1 MQGDV
6 LQPKVEC
13 DPASDEPARDQGG
26 DWHLGGRDDHAG
38 PEVQVGGLVLQMLF
52 IWFGLKQCWFAMF
65 EHLLISI
72 QMGTLRYLVKH
83 SKQLI
88 DCSNFQTV
96 RWVQIFENK
105 GAAMGCS
112 NPHPH
117 CQVECIWHF
126 DIHAKTFQIWASSF
140 LPNEAMVKDKNMREY
155 KVESNRTFV

>member
-1 MQGDV
+1 
-6 LQPKVEC
+6 
-13 DPASDEPARDQGG
+13 
-26 DWHLGGRDDHAG
+26 
-38 PEVQVGGLVLQMLF
+38 
-52 IWFGLKQCWFAMF
+52 MF

-117 CQVECIWHF
+117 CQVKYI
-126 DIHAKTFQIWASSF
+126 
-140 LPNEAMVKDKNMREY
+140 
-155 KVESNRTFV
+155 